1 MRAAREYDWRCF
13 KSWQAEGE
21 IPNERFATA

>member
-13 KSWQAEGE
+13 KSWQAVDETRSG
-21 IPNERFATA
+21 RFATA